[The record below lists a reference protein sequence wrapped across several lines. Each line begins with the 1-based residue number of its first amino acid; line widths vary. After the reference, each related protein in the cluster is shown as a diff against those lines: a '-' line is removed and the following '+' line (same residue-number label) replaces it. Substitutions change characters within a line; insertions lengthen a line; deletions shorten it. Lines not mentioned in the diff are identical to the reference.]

1 MFYGV
6 HRNTG
11 DLDILI
17 KPTAENGARL
27 ILALKELQLKLP
39 ELKPEEFENELVL
52 SFGFEPEA
60 VDIMNQTMGIDF
72 EEAYKRA
79 KVARFNDVSVKMIS
93 IDDLIRNKEKL
104 NRAGEKRHLDRFDA
118 ESLKKIK
125 KTKKI

>member
-11 DLDILI
+11 DLDILVQ
-17 KPTAENGARL
+17 PTAENGGRL
-27 ILALKELQLKLP
+27 ILALKELKLKLP

-60 VDIMNQTMGIDF
+60 VDIMNQTTGIDF

-79 KVARFNDVSVKMIS
+79 KVVRVNDFSIKMMS

-104 NRAGEKRHLDRFDA
+104 NRSGEKN
-118 ESLKKIK
+118 
-125 KTKKI
+125 T